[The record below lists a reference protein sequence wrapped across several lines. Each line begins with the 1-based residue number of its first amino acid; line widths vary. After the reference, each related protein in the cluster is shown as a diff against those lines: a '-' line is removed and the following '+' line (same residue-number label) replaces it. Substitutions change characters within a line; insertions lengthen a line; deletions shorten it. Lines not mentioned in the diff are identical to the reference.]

1 MQHMDLDPELS
12 AMNQVLEVFNYLG
25 HEERTRVIDWVRAR
39 FHLREGEETPV
50 EEAAPREEMP
60 APPKEA
66 ESVPPAAPAEPEVTT
81 AKPAAPKIEP
91 EAGKVFAEFETV
103 DDLFLS
109 SSAKKVSHRILLV
122 AAYLQEKKNL
132 DEISSL
138 EINTELKRL
147 GYGVTNITTLINGLI
162 KKIPPPMI
170 VTRKDGSTKQSR
182 RKFKVTERGFDD
194 VKKFIITED
203 G

>member
-1 MQHMDLDPELS
+1 MQHTNLDPELS

-25 HEERTRVIDWVRAR
+25 HVERIRVIDWVRAR
-39 FHLREGEETPV
+39 FHLREGAAV
-50 EEAAPREEMP
+50 EEAAPPEEIP

-66 ESVPPAAPAEPEVTT
+66 EPVPPAPPTEPEVTK
-81 AKPAAPKIEP
+81 AKPEALKIEP
-91 EAGKVFAEFETV
+91 EAGEVFAEFETI
-103 DDLFLS
+103 DDLFLR

-132 DEISSL
+132 EEIASL
-138 EINTELKRL
+138 EINNELKRL

-170 VTRKDGSTKQSR
+170 VTRKDGATKQSR
-182 RKFKVTERGFDD
+182 RKFKVTERGFED
-194 VKKFIITED
+194 VKKFIIPED
-203 G
+203 E